1 MKIKIDKIVIAQQTK
16 SALKIKRSAD
26 FYLQYFKKFP
36 DLGIF
41 HSYPEL
47 IHAALLEA
55 NPEVSDFVPQPLK
68 LYVGNRR
75 YIPDCYYVEN
85 KNKKVVEIKPEGKM
99 EEKIRI
105 PVQEFLKKHKMD
117 FFVISN
123 EEILEQ
129 EQLGLNWL
137 QIIRVINSGKGIET
151 KDTKLKILDLFY
163 ENNQRTV
170 GDFISQGNRLNSFK
184 MELALYK
191 LIYDHSISFN
201 ESAGLINYDTEVKL
215 CK

>member
-1 MKIKIDKIVIAQQTK
+1 MKIKSKK
-16 SALKIKRSAD
+16 LKIKQQIKTAKKLLRSAD
-26 FYLQYFKKFP
+26 CYLQYFIKFP
-36 DLGIF
+36 YLGIF

-55 NPEVSDFVPQPLK
+55 NPEVPNFVPQPMK
-68 LYVGNRR
+68 LHVGNRR
-75 YIPDCYYVEN
+75 YIPDCYYTEYGA
-85 KNKKVVEIKPEGKM
+85 KKVVEIKPKGKM

-105 PVQEFLKKHKMD
+105 TVQEFLKKHKMD
-117 FFVISN
+117 FVVISN

-151 KDTKLKILDLFY
+151 KGLELKIMDLFY

-170 GDFISQGNRLNSFK
+170 GDFISQGNRLNKSK

-191 LIYDHSISFN
+191 LIYNHRISFN
-201 ESAGLINYDTEVKL
+201 ASAGFFNYDTEVEL
-215 CK
+215 CQ